1 MRKRKWLAAAL
12 AAALITGLLSIPA
25 FAASPQIKLEL
36 KVSGGT
42 KAGETLTAELWC
54 EDNPGLCLVQM
65 TLGFDQTVLDCTR
78 ISKGSILNS
87 MLSVENPNADD
98 GAIIGAVSIDPAEGD
113 GLIAKFTFKIL
124 KTGDCKFELLDT
136 DFSQKDGERVFF
148 TATGLGHILGESS
161 SGASGGSSS
170 GGGSSAE
177 TPGSSGGGGQI
188 PESAFTDTA
197 GHWAEEFFATA
208 KERGLMAG
216 YDDGRVGPED
226 NVSRAQFVQILWRS
240 AGSPEPTKTGG
251 FLDVKST
258 DYFYKAVSWAE
269 ENGYVS
275 GVGDSKFAP
284 HANVSREQIAVVLRQ
299 MAGGGTGAEQMFAGI
314 YDKHFT
320 DSAATAFWAKDA
332 VYWAVYN
339 EVWCG
344 KGAVKAG
351 DLLAGPESASRAEIA
366 VMVIRFQDKMGG

>member
-1 MRKRKWLAAAL
+1 MRKRKCLAAAL

-25 FAASPQIKLEL
+25 FAAAPQIKLEL

-54 EDNPGLCLVQM
+54 EDNPGFGSAQF
-65 TLGFDQTVLDCTR
+65 TLGFDQSVLDCTKVSR
-78 ISKGSILNS
+78 GSL
-87 MLSVENPNADD
+87 LSEMMAVVNPDDAD
-98 GAIIGAVSIDPAEGD
+98 GATVAAANATAVEGD
-113 GLIAKFTFKIL
+113 GLMAKFTFKIL
-124 KTGDCKFELLDT
+124 KEGDCKFILKDT
-136 DFSQKDGERVFF
+136 VFYLPEGEKIYF
-148 TATGLGHILGESS
+148 TATNLGHVIGESG
-161 SGASGGSSS
+161 SGSSGGSSTE
-170 GGGSSAE
+170 A
-177 TPGSSGGGGQI
+177 PDHGSSGGTVQT
-188 PESAFTDTA
+188 PQSAFTDTA
-197 GHWAEEFFATA
+197 GHWAEEYFATA

-251 FLDVKST
+251 FADVKPT

-284 HANVSREQIAVVLRQ
+284 HDNVSREQIAVVLRQ
-299 MAGGGTGAEQMFAGI
+299 MAGGGTGAEQMYAGI

-320 DSAATAFWAKDA
+320 DSTSTAFWAKDA
-332 VYWAVYN
+332 VYWAVYSG
-339 EVWCG
+339 VWCG
-344 KGAVKAG
+344 KGAVEMG

-366 VMVIRFQDKMGG
+366 VMVVHFQDKIGG

>member
-1 MRKRKWLAAAL
+1 MRKRKCLAAAL

-25 FAASPQIKLEL
+25 FAAAPQIKLEL

-54 EDNPGLCLVQM
+54 EDNPGLASVQF
-65 TLGFDQTVLDCTR
+65 TLGFDQSVLDCTEIYR
-78 ISKGSILNS
+78 GPILS
-87 MLSVENPNADD
+87 GMMAAENPNDSK
-98 GAIIGAVSIDPAEGD
+98 GATIAAASATPTEGNGVLAEY
-113 GLIAKFTFKIL
+113 TFKIL
-124 KTGDCKFELLDT
+124 KEGNCQFNLISTTFKLA
-136 DFSQKDGERVFF
+136 DGTPVYF
-148 TATGLGHILGESS
+148 TATNLSHVIGDGG
-161 SGASGGSSS
+161 SGSTDGSSGGS
-170 GGGSSAE
+170 SSAE
-177 TPGSSGGGGQI
+177 TPGSSGGGAQG

-197 GHWAEEFFATA
+197 GHWAEEYFATA

-251 FLDVKST
+251 FVDVKST

-320 DSAATAFWAKDA
+320 DSASTAFWAKDA
-332 VYWAVYN
+332 VYWAVYK

-344 KGAVKAG
+344 KGAVEAG